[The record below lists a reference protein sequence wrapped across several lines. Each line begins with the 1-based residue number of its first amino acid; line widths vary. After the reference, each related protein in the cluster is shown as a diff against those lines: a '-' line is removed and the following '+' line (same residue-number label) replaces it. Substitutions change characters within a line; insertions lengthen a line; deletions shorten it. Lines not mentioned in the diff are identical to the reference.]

1 MIESFFFIILLLFL
15 LLLIVVLNFVF
26 QFDWFEPSIIMTST
40 MFLSV
45 LLAYF
50 SMNKWCYNISS
61 ITFFAISLGY
71 FSFFLGSI
79 YIFFVLKNSIVKT
92 NSYSYNNIQ
101 FFDNN
106 IMLFCLSVF
115 MIILAIFSFKEI
127 YNLSLSLNKH
137 DGFFGIIK
145 TVRYAL
151 ERQEINFSRYMI
163 YRFLIAKVISY
174 TFLYI
179 FCFKIFFD
187 SFKFQNLKFLI
198 PCALF
203 IPFIIFTTGRMDLMK
218 FLIFVTVII
227 AILYKRKY
235 GLFFKRNIK
244 LNLLLF
250 IFASIFLSMFFVFG
264 HFTGKIITKTR
275 SPFTILSHYGGLSI
289 PALDIVL
296 NESFIE
302 NEYIGQNTLANV
314 YRIVRKFDSS
324 APNVKYFL
332 PFVNFKN
339 ISTNVYT
346 AISRYIKDFGY
357 LGMMVIMFMLAIIY
371 TFFYHKSI
379 NEKGHIITLLYA
391 TLSFPLFL
399 SSIDERFLLDIF
411 GMPLVYD
418 IVLFYVAD
426 KFIIRQYIKQ
436 KINHKVIETI

>member
-1 MIESFFFIILLLFL
+1 MIESFFFLILLLFL

-127 YNLSLSLNKH
+127 YNLLLSLNKH

-203 IPFIIFTTGRMDLMK
+203 IPFKKKTIF
-218 FLIFVTVII
+218 
-227 AILYKRKY
+227 
-235 GLFFKRNIK
+235 
-244 LNLLLF
+244 
-250 IFASIFLSMFFVFG
+250 
-264 HFTGKIITKTR
+264 
-275 SPFTILSHYGGLSI
+275 
-289 PALDIVL
+289 
-296 NESFIE
+296 SFI
-302 NEYIGQNTLANV
+302 
-314 YRIVRKFDSS
+314 
-324 APNVKYFL
+324 
-332 PFVNFKN
+332 
-339 ISTNVYT
+339 
-346 AISRYIKDFGY
+346 
-357 LGMMVIMFMLAIIY
+357 
-371 TFFYHKSI
+371 
-379 NEKGHIITLLYA
+379 
-391 TLSFPLFL
+391 
-399 SSIDERFLLDIF
+399 
-411 GMPLVYD
+411 
-418 IVLFYVAD
+418 
-426 KFIIRQYIKQ
+426 
-436 KINHKVIETI
+436 